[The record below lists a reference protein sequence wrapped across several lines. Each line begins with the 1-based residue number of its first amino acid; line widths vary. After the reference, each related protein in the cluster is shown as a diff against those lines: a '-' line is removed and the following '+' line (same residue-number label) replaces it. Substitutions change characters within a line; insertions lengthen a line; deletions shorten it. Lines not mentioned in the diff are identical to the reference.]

1 MGESS
6 GRVSVNLMQNYK
18 SPRVTV
24 TIRAILVNI
33 HTHTTQHRQTDRHID
48 SFRLAIQPSCSVS

>member
-18 SPRVTV
+18 SPRVAV
-24 TIRAILVNI
+24 TIRAILVII
-33 HTHTTQHRQTDRHID
+33 HTHTTQHRQTDRQTYGQ
-48 SFRLAIQPSCSVS
+48 LPTGYTVL